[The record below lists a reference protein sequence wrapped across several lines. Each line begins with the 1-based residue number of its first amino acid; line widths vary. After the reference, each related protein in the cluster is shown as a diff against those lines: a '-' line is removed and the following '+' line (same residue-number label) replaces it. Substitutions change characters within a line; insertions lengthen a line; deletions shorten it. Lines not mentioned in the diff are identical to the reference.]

1 MRHTRLGARVE
12 RPAAPDER
20 VGPPHSTEAPREDE
34 TVASHLLA
42 EQAVLAPAARKAH
55 AVKNRNP
62 GTWAPGA
69 DPLVVEVGGE
79 ILTQPVERN
88 DARRQLGRLLGRMH
102 DIHIGV
108 CLVGPDGHI
117 TEAVERARLT
127 FYRAS
132 PDELERTWTWRSGE
146 SSSVR
151 TSARGGQLGEDFRV
165 RRTGLVR
172 LVRLEAG
179 GGDDGVPAPAKAAG
193 DGRQVVLA

>member
-20 VGPPHSTEAPREDE
+20 VGPPHRTEAPREDE

-127 FYRAS
+127 CYRAS
-132 PDELERTWTWRSGE
+132 PDELERNLDLEEWRIFERPDFSPRWTARRGFP
-146 SSSVR
+146 R
-151 TSARGGQLGEDFRV
+151 TPHGPDPPG
-165 RRTGLVR
+165 
-172 LVRLEAG
+172 
-179 GGDDGVPAPAKAAG
+179 PP
-193 DGRQVVLA
+193 